1 VEAEAAGKRCESE
14 LERKIF
20 ELILSFPERID
31 AMETRSEES
40 SLALAKRICRL
51 VASEMEGSDPVS
63 PEPPPGGSTQKT

>member
-1 VEAEAAGKRCESE
+1 LEGPSIDKRCESD

-31 AMETRSEES
+31 AMEMRSEES

-51 VASEMEGSDPVS
+51 VRSETERRG
-63 PEPPPGGSTQKT
+63 T